1 LPRTAGSNVQP
12 VSHRPA
18 QPDVPEGLVLC
29 SAVAKGAAMR
39 SILSRRRLLKSAGA
53 LASAGVL
60 LKPHE
65 KSRGFSA
72 DDNGPRAL
80 ALIGDRYHNVDYIRV
95 ALNRLF
101 RELYLPIDYTI
112 NYDQVSPRLLR
123 PYRLFIL
130 LRDGMIWPHGYLEPN
145 DYEYSHAL
153 ENSRDW
159 PKEQFEPWI
168 TEEQGAAIKDFVE
181 AGGALYALH
190 NSSHISLFSKNYREV
205 MGGAYIDHPALRPFK
220 VSVVNKEHP
229 ITRGVQNF
237 MVNDEQHFVT
247 YDKDPQYILL
257 RSENIDGLT
266 DIYEGKDLGARAIAG
281 WAYDFGK
288 GRVVFTAVGH
298 TLHALWQPE
307 YFKLQKNAVRWLLRL
322 E

>member
-1 LPRTAGSNVQP
+1 MGS
-12 VSHRPA
+12 A
-18 QPDVPEGLVLC
+18 
-29 SAVAKGAAMR
+29 
-39 SILSRRRLLKSAGA
+39 ISRRRLLKSVGA
-53 LASAGVL
+53 LASGGVL
-60 LKPHE
+60 LDPRQE
-65 KSRGFSA
+65 SGAVPA
-72 DDNGPRAL
+72 DDKRPRVL
-80 ALIGDRYHNVDYIRV
+80 ALIGDRYHNADYIRV

-101 RELYLPIDYTI
+101 QELNLPIDYTI
-112 NYDQVSPRLLR
+112 NYDQISARFLA
-123 PYRLFIL
+123 PYRLFVV
-130 LRDGMIWPHGYLEPN
+130 LRDGMIWPNGYLEPN
-145 DYEYSHAL
+145 DYEYSRVL
-153 ENSRDW
+153 ENNREW
-159 PKEQFEPWI
+159 PKEQFESWI
-168 TEEQGAAIKDFVE
+168 TEEQGAAIKGFVE

-190 NSSHISLFSKNYREV
+190 NSSHISLSSKDYREV

-229 ITRGVQNF
+229 ITRGVQDF

-247 YDKDPQYILL
+247 YDKDPKYILL

-266 DIYEGKDLGARAIAG
+266 DISEGKDLGAKAIAG

-307 YFKLQKNAVRWLLRL
+307 YFKLQKNAVKWLLRT

>member
-1 LPRTAGSNVQP
+1 MSSV
-12 VSHRPA
+12 V
-18 QPDVPEGLVLC
+18 
-29 SAVAKGAAMR
+29 
-39 SILSRRRLLKSAGA
+39 SRRRLLKSAGA
-53 LASAGVL
+53 LASAEVL
-60 LKPHE
+60 LKTHGTSTSFP
-65 KSRGFSA
+65 A
-72 DDNGPRAL
+72 DDNRLRAL
-80 ALIGDRYHNVDYIRV
+80 ALIGDRYHNADYIRV

-101 RELYLPIDYTI
+101 RELNLAIDYTI
-112 NYDQVSPRLLR
+112 NYDQISSRLLR
-123 PYRLFIL
+123 PYGLFII

-153 ENSRDW
+153 ESNRDW
-159 PKEQFEPWI
+159 PKEQSEPWI
-168 TEEQGAAIKDFVE
+168 TEEQGAAIKGFVE

-190 NSSHISLFSKNYREV
+190 NSSHISLSSKDYREV

-229 ITRGVQNF
+229 ITHGVRDF

-247 YDKDPQYILL
+247 YDKDPKYILL

-266 DIYEGKDLGARAIAG
+266 DISEGKDLGATAIAG

-307 YFKLQKNAVRWLLRL
+307 YFKLQKNAVKWLLRTA
-322 E
+322 

>member
-1 LPRTAGSNVQP
+1 MGS
-12 VSHRPA
+12 A
-18 QPDVPEGLVLC
+18 
-29 SAVAKGAAMR
+29 
-39 SILSRRRLLKSAGA
+39 ISRRRLLKSVGA
-53 LASAGVL
+53 LASGGVL
-60 LKPHE
+60 LDPRQE
-65 KSRGFSA
+65 SGAVPA
-72 DDNGPRAL
+72 DDKRPRVL
-80 ALIGDRYHNVDYIRV
+80 ALIGDRYHNADYIRV

-101 RELYLPIDYTI
+101 QELNLPIDYTI
-112 NYDQVSPRLLR
+112 SYDQISARLLQ
-123 PYRLFIL
+123 PYRLFVV
-130 LRDGMIWPHGYLEPN
+130 LRDGMIWPNGYLEPN

-153 ENSRDW
+153 ENKRDW
-159 PKEQFEPWI
+159 PKEQSEPWI

-181 AGGALYALH
+181 TGGALYALH
-190 NSSHISLFSKNYREV
+190 NSSHISLSSKDYREV
-205 MGGAYIDHPALRPFK
+205 MGGAYIDHPALRPFR

-229 ITRGVQNF
+229 ITRGVQDF

-247 YDKDPQYILL
+247 YDKDPKYILL

-266 DIYEGKDLGARAIAG
+266 DISEGKDLGAKAIAG

-307 YFKLQKNAVRWLLRL
+307 YFKLQKNAVKWLLRT

>member
-1 LPRTAGSNVQP
+1 M
-12 VSHRPA
+12 RPA
-18 QPDVPEGLVLC
+18 
-29 SAVAKGAAMR
+29 
-39 SILSRRRLLKSAGA
+39 ISRRRLLKSAGA
-53 LASAGVL
+53 LAAAEVL
-60 LKPHE
+60 LRPRE
-65 KSRGFSA
+65 GSSGVPT
-72 DDNGPRAL
+72 DDNPARVL
-80 ALIGDRYHNVDYIRV
+80 ALIGDRYHNADYIWV

-101 RELYLPIDYTI
+101 RELNLPIDYTI
-112 NYDQVSPRLLR
+112 NYDKISARLLAS
-123 PYRLFIL
+123 YRLFVV
-130 LRDGMIWPHGYLEPN
+130 LRDGMIWPQGYLEPN
-145 DYEYSHAL
+145 DYEYSHEL

-159 PKEQFEPWI
+159 PKERSEPWI
-168 TEEQGAAIKDFVE
+168 TEEQGAAIKDFVQ

-190 NSSHISLFSKNYREV
+190 NSSHISLSSKNYREV

-229 ITRGVQNF
+229 ITRGVQDF
-237 MVNDEQHFVT
+237 IVNDEQHFVT
-247 YDKDPQYILL
+247 YDKDPRYILL

-266 DIYEGKDLGARAIAG
+266 DISEGRDLGTKAIAG

-307 YFKLQKNAVRWLLRL
+307 YFKLQKNAVGWLLRT

>member
-1 LPRTAGSNVQP
+1 
-12 VSHRPA
+12 
-18 QPDVPEGLVLC
+18 
-29 SAVAKGAAMR
+29 MR
-39 SILSRRRLLKSAGA
+39 SAISRRCLLKRVGA
-53 LASAGVL
+53 LASGGVL
-60 LKPHE
+60 LDPHQE
-65 KSRGFSA
+65 SNAVPANDKR
-72 DDNGPRAL
+72 PPVL
-80 ALIGDRYHNVDYIRV
+80 ALIGDRYHNADYIRV

-101 RELYLPIDYTI
+101 RELNVAIDYTI
-112 NYDQVSPRLLR
+112 NYDQISSRLLR
-123 PYRLFIL
+123 PYGLFII

-159 PKEQFEPWI
+159 PKEQSEPWI
-168 TEEQGAAIKDFVE
+168 TEEQGAAIKGFVE
-181 AGGALYALH
+181 TGGALYALH
-190 NSSHISLFSKNYREV
+190 NSSHISLSSKDYREV

-229 ITRGVQNF
+229 ITRGVQDF

-247 YDKDPQYILL
+247 YDKDPKYILL

-266 DIYEGKDLGARAIAG
+266 DISEGKDLGAKAIAG

-307 YFKLQKNAVRWLLRL
+307 YFKLQKNAVKWLLRT

>member
-1 LPRTAGSNVQP
+1 MS
-12 VSHRPA
+12 
-18 QPDVPEGLVLC
+18 
-29 SAVAKGAAMR
+29 
-39 SILSRRRLLKSAGA
+39 SIIPRRRLLKSVGA

-60 LKPHE
+60 LKPHGE
-65 KSRGFSA
+65 STTFQA
-72 DDNGPRAL
+72 DDNRPPTL
-80 ALIGDRYHNVDYIRV
+80 ALIGDRYHNADYIRV

-101 RELYLPIDYTI
+101 RELNLPIDYTI
-112 NYDQVSPRLLR
+112 NYDQISARLLR
-123 PYRLFIL
+123 SYRLFVV
-130 LRDGMIWPHGYLEPN
+130 LRDGMIWPSGYLEPN

-159 PKEQFEPWI
+159 PKEQFKPWI
-168 TEEQGAAIKDFVE
+168 TEEQGSAIKDFVE

-205 MGGAYIDHPALRPFK
+205 MGGAYIDHPSLRPFK
-220 VSVVNKEHP
+220 VSVMNKEHP
-229 ITRGVQNF
+229 ITRGVHDF

-247 YDKDPQYILL
+247 YDKDSKYILL

-266 DIYEGKDLGARAIAG
+266 DISEGKDLGARAIAG

-307 YFKLQKNAVRWLLRL
+307 YFKLQKNAVRWLLRM